1 MRKHRNA
8 RISVG
13 HLNRSG
19 VYIPKLYVMNP
30 KKTAVI
36 LNGKEVE
43 LKDWLV
49 SISQSGSDHTNANIE
64 VRDYSDIGFKIKSI
78 LAVCMQ
84 ALESLDNGSSL
95 ADTSDLCNVLQI
107 AYDLIPHSE
116 LELLTY
122 IQQAIST
129 GASE

>member
-1 MRKHRNA
+1 
-8 RISVG
+8 
-13 HLNRSG
+13 
-19 VYIPKLYVMNP
+19 MNS

-49 SISQSGSDHTNANIE
+49 SISQSGSGHTNANI
-64 VRDYSDIGFKIKSI
+64 DIGFKIKSI

-122 IQQAIST
+122 IQQAVST

>member
-1 MRKHRNA
+1 
-8 RISVG
+8 
-13 HLNRSG
+13 
-19 VYIPKLYVMNP
+19 MNS

-78 LAVCMQ
+78 LPIAGRTTNRV
-84 ALESLDNGSSL
+84 SIYPVR
-95 ADTSDLCNVLQI
+95 SDSC
-107 AYDLIPHSE
+107 Y
-116 LELLTY
+116 T
-122 IQQAIST
+122 
-129 GASE
+129 